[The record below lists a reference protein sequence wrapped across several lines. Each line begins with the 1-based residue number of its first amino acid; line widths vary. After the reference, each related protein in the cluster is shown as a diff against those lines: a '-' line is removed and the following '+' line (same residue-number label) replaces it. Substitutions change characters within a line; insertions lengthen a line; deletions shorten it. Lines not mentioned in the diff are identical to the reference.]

1 MNKILTRNCKP
12 MIALILL
19 GIFSTYSPYSNS
31 QVLDRKTLSLEAA
44 NKVIAGAIQEAK
56 ANNWLVDI
64 AVVDEG
70 GNLLSFQRMDG
81 ALIGSIDVAIGKA
94 RTASIFRRPTK
105 VLEEAAKTRPAIV
118 TLPNGVLL
126 QGGVPISVN
135 GQTVGAVGV
144 SGVTSQQDEQIAEA
158 GIRTAGFSQ

>member
-1 MNKILTRNCKP
+1 MTTPLRRLVASSVLIFVTLT
-12 MIALILL
+12 AHA
-19 GIFSTYSPYSNS
+19 
-31 QVLDRKTLSLEAA
+31 QVIDRKTLSLEAA
-44 NKVIAGAIQEAK
+44 NKIIAGAIAEAK

-64 AVVDEG
+64 AVVDDAG
-70 GNLLSFQRMDG
+70 HLLSFQRMDG
-81 ALIGSIDVAIGKA
+81 ALIGSIEVAIGKA
-94 RTASIFRRPTK
+94 RTASLFRRPTK

-126 QGGVPISVN
+126 QGGVPVVVN

-158 GIRTAGFSQ
+158 GVRHAGLSQ

>member
-1 MNKILTRNCKP
+1 MAALHFKKL
-12 MIALILL
+12 IAFTTLL
-19 GIFSTYSPYSNS
+19 LAVSGVSA

-44 NKVIAGAIQEAK
+44 QKIIAGAVAEAK
-56 ANNWLVDI
+56 ANNWLVNI
-64 AVVDEG
+64 AIVDEG

-81 ALIGSIDVAIGKA
+81 ALIGSVDVSIGKA
-94 RTASIFRRPTK
+94 RTSALFRRPTR

-126 QGGVPISVN
+126 QGGLPIVAN
-135 GQTVGAVGV
+135 GQTVGAIGV

-158 GIRTAGFSQ
+158 GIRHAGFSQ

>member
-1 MNKILTRNCKP
+1 MVTLPFKRILAFTTLC
-12 MIALILL
+12 LL
-19 GIFSTYSPYSNS
+19 TMTASA

-44 NKVIAGAIQEAK
+44 NKIIAGAIAEAK

-81 ALIGSIDVAIGKA
+81 ALIGSVDVAIGKA
-94 RTASIFRRPTK
+94 RTASLFRRPTK

-126 QGGVPISVN
+126 QGGLPVVVN

-158 GIRTAGFSQ
+158 GIRHAGFSQ

>member
-19 GIFSTYSPYSNS
+19 GIFSAYSPYSNS

-44 NKVIAGAIQEAK
+44 NKIIAGAIQEAK
-56 ANNWLVDI
+56 KNNWLVDI
-64 AVVDEG
+64 AVVDESG
-70 GNLLSFQRMDG
+70 HLLSFQRMDG

-158 GIRTAGFSQ
+158 GIRAADFSQ